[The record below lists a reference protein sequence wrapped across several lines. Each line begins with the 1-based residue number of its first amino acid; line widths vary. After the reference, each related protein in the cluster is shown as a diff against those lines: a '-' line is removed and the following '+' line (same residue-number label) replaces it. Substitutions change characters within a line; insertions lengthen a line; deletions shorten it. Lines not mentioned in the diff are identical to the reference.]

1 MEILVSNQSEFPVNL
16 GLLRD
21 LARYTLLCEGVEPLV
36 ELSVALV
43 DQTEIRN
50 LNLKYRGIDEPTD
63 VLSFPLLE
71 ETPETASSPKIL
83 GEVVICPEIAEHQA
97 KKYGQSII
105 EELCLL
111 LVHGILHL
119 LHYNHEERK
128 RAKLMRDR
136 EREILSRFF
145 KGRRQR

>member
-1 MEILVSNQSEFPVNL
+1 MEILVSNQSEVPVNL

-21 LARYTLLCEGVEPLV
+21 LARYTLLCEGVEPPV

-43 DQTEIRN
+43 DQTAIRN

-71 ETPETASSPKIL
+71 ETPKTSFPKFL
-83 GEVVICPEIAEHQA
+83 GDVVICPQIAEHQA
-97 KKYGQSII
+97 KKYGQSIV

-119 LHYNHEERK
+119 LRYDHEERK
-128 RAKLMRDR
+128 KAKLMRDR

-145 KGRRQR
+145 KRRRIRK